1 MKKTATILL
10 FVLLVLGPASVSAK
24 SHDAPCSDGHHGVM
38 KQAMEN
44 CHNAPCCV
52 MAATTRGSDPAPKQ
66 VKRTFSAVVVA
77 PQLDST
83 IVVDLVD
90 TGGCLGGCPSPAVF
104 QTTPILRR

>member
-10 FVLLVLGPASVSAK
+10 FVLLVLGPASVWAK
-24 SHDAPCSDGHHGVM
+24 THDAPCSDGHHGVM

-52 MAATTRGSDPAPKQ
+52 MAATTSGSDPAPKQ
-66 VKRTFSAVVVA
+66 VKRATSTMAETPQPSSVIAVEF
-77 PQLDST
+77 
-83 IVVDLVD
+83 VD